1 MIRIIIERHILDGK
15 LDDYHALIRQA
26 KNKASNIPGFLS
38 GEIFHVKD
46 NRNQVVVMSCW
57 DSFETWEVWAE
68 SEERQDLLDDM
79 RPLLESDEKVM
90 VLQAS
95 HLKKD

>member
-1 MIRIIIERHILDGK
+1 MVRIIIERNILDGK

-26 KNKASNIPGFLS
+26 KNKASNMPGFLS

-46 NRNQVVVMSCW
+46 HNHQVIVMSCW
-57 DSFETWEVWAE
+57 DSFDTWEVWAE
-68 SEERQDLLDDM
+68 SEERQDLLDEM
-79 RPLLESDEKVM
+79 RPLLKTDEKIM

-95 HLKKD
+95 NVKKD

>member
-1 MIRIIIERHILDGK
+1 MIRIIIERNILDGK
-15 LDDYHALIRQA
+15 LDDYNALIRQA

>member
-1 MIRIIIERHILDGK
+1 MIRIIIERNILDGK

-26 KNKASNIPGFLS
+26 KNKASNMPGFLS

-46 NRNQVVVMSCW
+46 DKHQVIVMSCW

-68 SEERQDLLDDM
+68 SEDRQDLLDEM
-79 RPLLESDEKVM
+79 RPLLKNDEKIM
-90 VLQAS
+90 VLQSS

>member
-1 MIRIIIERHILDGK
+1 MIRIIIERNILDGK

-38 GEIFHVKD
+38 GEIFHG
-46 NRNQVVVMSCW
+46 
-57 DSFETWEVWAE
+57 
-68 SEERQDLLDDM
+68 QDLLDDM

>member
-1 MIRIIIERHILDGK
+1 MIRIIIERNILDGK

-26 KNKASNIPGFLS
+26 KNKASNMPGFLS
-38 GEIFHVKD
+38 GEIFHVQD
-46 NRNQVVVMSCW
+46 NQNQVVVMSCW
-57 DSFETWEVWAE
+57 DSIETWEVWAE

-95 HLKKD
+95 HIKKD

>member
-1 MIRIIIERHILDGK
+1 MVRIIIERNILDGK

-26 KNKASNIPGFLS
+26 KNKASNMPGFLS

-46 NRNQVVVMSCW
+46 HPHQVIVMSCW
-57 DSFETWEVWAE
+57 DSYDTWEVWAE
-68 SEERQDLLDDM
+68 SEELQDLLDDM
-79 RPLLESDEKVM
+79 RPLMESDEKVM

-95 HLKKD
+95 NLKKD

>member
-1 MIRIIIERHILDGK
+1 MIRIIIERNILDGK

-46 NRNQVVVMSCW
+46 NRNQVVVMSC
-57 DSFETWEVWAE
+57 
-68 SEERQDLLDDM
+68 QDLLDDM

>member
-1 MIRIIIERHILDGK
+1 MIRIIIERKILDGK

-26 KNKASNIPGFLS
+26 KNKASNMPGFLS
-38 GEIFHVKD
+38 GEIFNIKD
-46 NRNQVVVMSCW
+46 NPNHVIVMSCW

-68 SEERQDLLDDM
+68 SEERQDLLDEM
-79 RPLLESDEKVM
+79 RPLLELNEKVM

-95 HLKKD
+95 NIKKD

>member
-1 MIRIIIERHILDGK
+1 MIRIIIERNILDGK

-26 KNKASNIPGFLS
+26 KNKASNMPGFLS
-38 GEIFHVKD
+38 GEIFHVQD
-46 NRNQVVVMSCW
+46 NQHQVIVMSCW
-57 DSFETWEVWAE
+57 DSFDTWEVWAE
-68 SEERQDLLDDM
+68 SEDRQDLLDDM
-79 RPLLESDEKVM
+79 RPLLKNDEKVM

>member
-1 MIRIIIERHILDGK
+1 MIRIIIERNILDGK

-26 KNKASNIPGFLS
+26 KNKASNMPGFLS
-38 GEIFHVKD
+38 GEIFHVKG

-68 SEERQDLLDDM
+68 SEERQDLLEDM
-79 RPLLESDEKVM
+79 RPLLESDEKIM

>member
-1 MIRIIIERHILDGK
+1 MVRIIIERNILDGK

-26 KNKASNIPGFLS
+26 KNKASNMPGFLS

-46 NRNQVVVMSCW
+46 HSHQVIVMSCW

-68 SEERQDLLDDM
+68 SEERQDLLDEM
-79 RPLLESDEKVM
+79 RPLLDSDEKIM

-95 HLKKD
+95 NIKKD

>member
-1 MIRIIIERHILDGK
+1 MVRIIIERNILDGK

-26 KNKASNIPGFLS
+26 KNKASNLPGFLS

-46 NRNQVVVMSCW
+46 QPRQVIVMSCW

-68 SEERQDLLDDM
+68 SEERQDLLDAM
-79 RPLLESDEKVM
+79 RPLLDSDEKVM
-90 VLQAS
+90 VLEATS
-95 HLKKD
+95 LKKD

>member
-1 MIRIIIERHILDGK
+1 MIRIIIERDINDGK
-15 LDDYHALIRQA
+15 LDDYHSLIRQA
-26 KNKASNIPGFLS
+26 KNKASNVPGFLS

-46 NRNQVVVMSCW
+46 NPNHVVVMSCW

-68 SEERQDLLDDM
+68 SEERLDLLDAM
-79 RPLLESDEKVM
+79 RPLLKADEKII

-95 HLKKD
+95 NLKSS